1 MLRFWNLVICAGLG
15 IRSFAH
21 RSFAQLLRSNERL
34 WAIRSYCSGQMSN
47 CERIA
52 QVAHVKRATVSNSLR
67 SIMIN
72 EWRRESLVFWGNC
85 SFALSLT
92 KNEQFALKN
101 LTEIV
106 FFSTFCFKLLIH
118 SFLMSHMSKSSGC
131 SPKMSELLVF
141 WANWW
146 FFEKIAHSLII
157 CSFFCKKTSASLRK
171 PMS

>member
-34 WAIRSYCSGQMSN
+34 WVIRSYCSRQMSN

-106 FFSTFCFKLLIH
+106 FFSTFCFFKLLIH
-118 SFLMSHMSKSSGC
+118 SFLMSHMSR
-131 SPKMSELLVF
+131 LLTKNERIARFLSTLMVF
-141 WANWW
+141 WEN
-146 FFEKIAHSLII
+146 
-157 CSFFCKKTSASLRK
+157 CSFTHYLLIFLQKTSASLRK

>member
-1 MLRFWNLVICAGLG
+1 MKLSHLCRVGNSL
-15 IRSFAH
+15 IRS
-21 RSFAQLLRSNERL
+21 SLICSIAQIKWAPVSDSLILLKTNEQL
-34 WAIRSYCSGQMSN
+34 WANRSG
-47 CERIA
+47 
-52 QVAHVKRATVSNSLR
+52 R
-67 SIMIN
+67 SCQK
-72 EWRRESLVFWGNC
+72 SHC
-85 SFALSLT
+85 
-92 KNEQFALKN
+92 EQFAQVDHDKWVKARIARFLRELLICSFTHKKRAIRFKKLDWN
-101 LTEIV
+101 RI
-106 FFSTFCFKLLIH
+106 FFYFLFFKLLIH

>member
-34 WAIRSYCSGQMSN
+34 WAIRSYCSRQMSN

-72 EWRRESLVFWGNC
+72 EWRRESLVFLRELLIR
-85 SFALSLT
+85 SFTHKKRAIR
-92 KNEQFALKN
+92 LKN

-106 FFSTFCFKLLIH
+106 FFSTSCFKLLIH
-118 SFLMSHMSKSSGC
+118 SFLMSHMRKSSGC
-131 SPKMSELLVF
+131 SPIMSELFVF
-141 WANWW
+141 WANCS